1 MFDDFFVC
9 GAEAAGCAERTREGT
24 DNHVDFS
31 GVDVLGFGDA
41 AAGAAKD
48 AVGPGFVE
56 DEAEFVL
63 EFEFDL
69 GIVSRGSARS

>member
-1 MFDDFFVC
+1 VLDDFFVA
-9 GAEAAGCAERTREGT
+9 GAETASSAEGT
-24 DNHVDFS
+24 GEGADNHVDFS